1 MMQPATARLGKTKT
15 GMEIGYRLLNLER
28 KPSKPFTRQGVT
40 ETGIPGTY
48 AALVDAPASGGFIVW
63 GTADQDIAEAAIEPE
78 APETPDIMPAI
89 RQALDLLMQN
99 IAATMPKTPVIQMD
113 TQPFEQGVSELQQT
127 VGDQVTEIYGQLKTL
142 RDSVDHLQI
151 LNDAANYQQ
160 TILAFHSKVVELFGE
175 QAPIV
180 RMVTDNSSSELTS
193 ILEMV
198 RGDVERLG
206 KTVDSIEVEKA
217 SKDRFR
223 KAYEAWGKVEKQ
235 LEIEE
240 QLRGKR

>member
-15 GMEIGYRLLNLER
+15 GLEIGYRLLNQAR
-28 KPSKPFTRQGVT
+28 KVLTPFTRAGVT
-40 ETGIPGTY
+40 ETSIPGTY
-48 AALVDAPASGGFIVW
+48 AVSIEAPLMGGFIVW
-63 GTADQDIAEAAIEPE
+63 GTADQDIAEATIEPE

-89 RQALDLLMQN
+89 RAALDLLMQG
-99 IAATMPKTPVIQMD
+99 IVSAMPGTPVVQMD
-113 TQPFEQGVSELQQT
+113 THPFEQGVSELQQT

-142 RDSVDHLQI
+142 RESVDHLQI

-160 TILAFHSKVVELFGE
+160 TILAFHAKVVELFGE

-198 RGDVERLG
+198 RRDVDRLSA
-206 KTVDSIEVEKA
+206 TTDSIATEKA
-217 SKDRFR
+217 NKDRFR